1 MREYCARYKSP
12 YLRETLGFALFLA
25 WVYCSLFGCGLASY
39 ENSPVGVTTVYN
51 LEHVWMVSGL
61 FDALGGIAGIVAAR
75 FVPMP
80 DRLLKGRVL
89 GALALA
95 CAVVGNYVTMTAW
108 ADFPG
113 LFWQL
118 YPLGGALTGA
128 AIALFIMLWGVRL
141 GSYDEAYAEFAI
153 PLSFTLAFA
162 LYFVLLLTKQGHVPM
177 FVALALMIAASTFF
191 AVRSNVAER
200 AEAPRAGRG
209 RPERDEGGRQGLL
222 SFATLIAVSWVQVA
236 FFRIISTP
244 SLTGDRFT
252 HYLLP
257 FSCACV
263 LSLAM
268 FLLCLRMSRYLNISL
283 AYRWSLPLFMLSYLP
298 IFADYDNAEL
308 RMLAYAINFL
318 GMFGVQFGSWVG
330 MCKRLHRSHGN
341 ALRLL
346 GAYAFGEG
354 LGIFAGCVV
363 GLYVVESMDAHGMME
378 VSIALMAAVI
388 FAAMVTGFNPAWLF
402 DRPSAARDGDR
413 DGMRAGA
420 ADGGGEGGIALLHR
434 QEAQALQ
441 AAYGLTSRETDVA
454 ALLLAG
460 RSRPFIRDELVV
472 SINTVSTHV
481 RSIFSK
487 CSVHSQQE
495 LMLLARNGS
504 PAASEGDRRA

>member
-1 MREYCARYKSP
+1 MREYCTRYKSL
-12 YLRETLGFALFLA
+12 YVRETLGFALFLA

-51 LEHVWMVSGL
+51 LEHIWMVSGL
-61 FDALGGIAGIVAAR
+61 FEALGGIVGIAASR
-75 FVPMP
+75 FVRIS
-80 DRLLKGRVL
+80 DRPLQGRIV

-118 YPLGGALTGA
+118 YPLGGALTGT
-128 AIALFIMLWGVRL
+128 AIALFILLWGARL

-162 LYFVLLLTKQGHVPM
+162 LYFVLLLTKQGHIPI
-177 FVALALMIAASTFF
+177 FLALVLMIAASTFF
-191 AVRSNVAER
+191 AVRGNVAEHSKK
-200 AEAPRAGRG
+200 APRAERSLPKRG
-209 RPERDEGGRQGLL
+209 EDDRQGLL
-222 SFATLIAVSWVQVA
+222 SFATLMTVSWLQVA

-244 SLTGDRFT
+244 GLTGDRFT

-257 FSCACV
+257 FSFACA
-263 LSLAM
+263 LSFAM

-318 GMFGVQFGSWVG
+318 GMFGVQFGSWIG

-346 GAYAFGEG
+346 GTYAFGEG
-354 LGIFAGCVV
+354 LGIFAGCVI

-378 VSIALMAAVI
+378 VSIALMATVI
-388 FAAMVTGFNPAWLF
+388 FAVMVTGFNPAWLF
-402 DRPSAARDGDR
+402 DRPSAARGD
-413 DGMRAGA
+413 DDAGMRAMD
-420 ADGGGEGGIALLHR
+420 ADVGSEDGIGLLCR

-487 CSVHSQQE
+487 CCVHSQQE

-504 PAASEGDRRA
+504 PTPSESDR

>member
-61 FDALGGIAGIVAAR
+61 FEALGGIAGIVAAR

-128 AIALFIMLWGVRL
+128 AIALFIMLWGARL

-318 GMFGVQFGSWVG
+318 GMFGVQFGCWIG
-330 MCKRLHRSHGN
+330 ACKYLRRMGCKTTDLFSRY
-341 ALRLL
+341 AL
-346 GAYAFGEG
+346 GEG
-354 LGIFAGCVV
+354 AGIFVGSLIGLVAVKALDGQGIMTLSFVLMSLVV
-363 GLYVVESMDAHGMME
+363 FVA
-378 VSIALMAAVI
+378 MA
-388 FAAMVTGFNPAWLF
+388 TGFNPSWVF
-402 DRPSAARDGDR
+402 YRSPSARR
-413 DGMRAGA
+413 RRAEGPEEGANPCADLEAIFQGEA
-420 ADGGGEGGIALLHR
+420 AD
-434 QEAQALQ
+434 LQ
-441 AAYGLTSRETDVA
+441 SRFGLTERETDVA

-460 RSRPFIRDELVV
+460 RSRPFIRDELTV
-472 SINTVSTHV
+472 SINTVSSHV

-487 CSVHSQQE
+487 CDVHSQQE
-495 LMLLARNGS
+495 LIDLARGGAAPKPA
-504 PAASEGDRRA
+504 PAAE